1 MKINDYSHFWWKTD
15 SISCLFRRYNELLER
30 KSSEYSPLIAVGF
43 KIDFLIVK
51 IALILFF
58 FFILHTNSKTVISKP
73 PNEHFFL
80 LLSVQFIRLRARAVV
95 LRHSFALNIT
105 IMDRITL
112 FDIEINTLFEFAYNL
127 FFVYS
132 VSFSKRL
139 MNKAK
144 PDDIQLWRKSEYKT
158 FPSMRSKWSRFDL
171 SDAETSRQEI

>member
-1 MKINDYSHFWWKTD
+1 MITHIFDGKLIRFHVFLGDIMNCSNGNHLNTAHWSLWDLKLIFSLLKSLWFFSFSLFYIQIPKPLFQSHRTN
-15 SISCLFRRYNELLER
+15 I
-30 KSSEYSPLIAVGF
+30 
-43 KIDFLIVK
+43 
-51 IALILFF
+51 FF
-58 FFILHTNSKTVISKP
+58 F
-73 PNEHFFL
+73 
-80 LLSVQFIRLRARAVV
+80 SVQFIRLRARAVV

-144 PDDIQLWRKSEYKT
+144 PDDIQLWRKSEYKLSLQCD
-158 FPSMRSKWSRFDL
+158 PSEVDS
-171 SDAETSRQEI
+171 I